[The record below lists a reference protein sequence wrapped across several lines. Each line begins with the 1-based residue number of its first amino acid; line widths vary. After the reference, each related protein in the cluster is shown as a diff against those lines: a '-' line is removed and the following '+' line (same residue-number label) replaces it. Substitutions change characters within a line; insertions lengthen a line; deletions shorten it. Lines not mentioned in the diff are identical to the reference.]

1 MAEILVS
8 GCSSGFGLLT
18 ALELARRGHHVHAGV
33 RNVARASDLRDQV
46 AAEALTLEIVQ
57 LDVDDAE
64 SVTACVDAMLAACG
78 RIDVLV
84 NNAGIAPFAAIEDTD
99 DAMALA
105 ILSTNVMGPLRLTRA
120 VLPQMRAQGRGRIV
134 NVSSANGVLG
144 LPFSGVYSASK
155 AALESMSEALLQEVG
170 AFGIGVTIVQ
180 PGAFH
185 TAIDDK
191 VAADAPDS
199 AAFPGVAEMVAA
211 GRNAVAADDA
221 GSVAVVIADA
231 ATRDP
236 QPFRVQVGGDAER
249 LFRARWEMDDAQLMV
264 SWMELLSGPA

>member
-1 MAEILVS
+1 
-8 GCSSGFGLLT
+8 
-18 ALELARRGHHVHAGV
+18 
-33 RNVARASDLRDQV
+33 
-46 AAEALTLEIVQ
+46 
-57 LDVDDAE
+57 
-64 SVTACVDAMLAACG
+64 
-78 RIDVLV
+78 
-84 NNAGIAPFAAIEDTD
+84 
-99 DAMALA
+99 
-105 ILSTNVMGPLRLTRA
+105 
-120 VLPQMRAQGRGRIV
+120 
-134 NVSSANGVLG
+134 
-144 LPFSGVYSASK
+144 
-155 AALESMSEALLQEVG
+155 MSEALLQEVG

-211 GRNAVAADDA
+211 GRNDVAADDA

-249 LFRARWEMDDAQLMV
+249 LFRARREMDDAQLMV

>member
-33 RNVARASDLRDQV
+33 RDVAGATDLRDCV
-46 AAEALTLEIVQ
+46 AAESLTVEIVQ
-57 LDVDDAE
+57 LDVDDAA
-64 SVTACVDAMLAACG
+64 SVAACVEEMLGACG
-78 RIDVLV
+78 RVDVLV

-99 DAMALA
+99 DEMARA
-105 ILSTNVMGPLRLTRA
+105 IFSTNVLGPLRLTRA
-120 VLPQMRAQGRGRIV
+120 VLPQMRAQGSGRVV

-155 AALESMSEALLQEVG
+155 AALESMSEALQQEVG

-191 VAADAPDS
+191 VAANAPDS

-221 GSVAVVIADA
+221 DSVAVVIADA
-231 ATRDP
+231 ATLDA
-236 QPFRVQVGGDAER
+236 QPFRVQVGGDAQR
-249 LFRARWEMDDAQLMV
+249 LYQGRREMDDAQLMV